1 MSLHDYRIGA
11 DLYAKHLP
19 FYALIQA
26 AMRRADSE
34 NVSKLKVAFPEV
46 WAELYARYHAPGG
59 CITDE
64 ERAALMEEIEV
75 DRRCRERGGDST
87 MADEKDPGEDKAGDE
102 QTEQPPK
109 EGEEKKD
116 EGQAP

>member
-1 MSLHDYRIGA
+1 LSLYDYKLSQGIA
-11 DLYAKHLP
+11 ACDYP
-19 FYALIQA
+19 FDALIFA
-26 AMRRADSE
+26 AMRKADST
-34 NVSKLKVAFPEV
+34 NIMRLKATYPEL

-75 DRRCRERGGDST
+75 DQRCRERGGDS